1 MRLTK
6 STVEGIARKVVKHR
20 FSADVLAIRC
30 AEAELFHEAWKAPYT
45 KAERDFLTGAPAG
58 FVCDTAVFDTR
69 IGGQRHKLYAQGSF
83 YGELSYAI
91 TADDREKLK
100 LLPATARCSVRHSHG
115 ASDDKLTFAA
125 DDKGLPAAILALALK
140 KSDLITAIKEADAKV
155 VAALTGTT
163 RAKAIILWPE
173 IEPFLPEENKP
184 AGLPALPVKELN
196 ALLDLPVAE
205 AA

>member
-6 STVEGIARKVVKHR
+6 STVEDIARKVVKHR
-20 FSADVLAIRC
+20 FSAEVLAIRC
-30 AEAELFHEAWKAPYT
+30 AEAELFHEAWKVLYT
-45 KAERDFLTGAPAG
+45 KAERDFLTNAPAG
-58 FVCDTAVFDTR
+58 FVCDTAVMDTR
-69 IGGQRHKLYAQGSF
+69 VGGQRHKLYAQGSA
-83 YGELSYAI
+83 YGELSYALT
-91 TADDREKLK
+91 TADSEKLS
-100 LLPATARCSVRHSHG
+100 LLPGSARCSVRHSRS
-115 ASDDKLTFAA
+115 ASDDKITFTA
-125 DDKGLPAAILALALK
+125 DAEGLPAAIVALSLK
-140 KSDLITAIKEADAKV
+140 KADLISAIREAEAKV

-173 IEPFLPEENKP
+173 IEPFLPAENKP